1 MVNAHTPTGPT
12 FITPGAQKSGT
23 TWLNK
28 QLRAHPD
35 FWMPPQKEMDYL
47 FFMPPSRKKYLER
60 LPKVMLT
67 LEQKNNEQAIEWWK
81 LFASE
86 WSLEKYSQLFLP
98 AGDKF
103 SGDISPNYA
112 RMNAEAIERAAK
124 FAPNS
129 KIVILLRDP
138 VERAW
143 SHARYTIERGSD
155 KSLPVEERI
164 AKMAKFAKS
173 ENCLLMGDYPRLVQN
188 WRGAFGRD
196 ATYVAFYDDIVN
208 KPMELMNGILSFL
221 GAPPM
226 PPALEKTASDVVN
239 RGPQYN
245 CPDELKSDLK
255 DMYSS
260 MIQ

>member
-47 FFMPPSRKKYLER
+47 FLMPPSRKKYLER

-112 RMNAEAIERAAK
+112 RMNAEAIERA
-124 FAPNS
+124 
-129 KIVILLRDP
+129 
-138 VERAW
+138 
-143 SHARYTIERGSD
+143 
-155 KSLPVEERI
+155 
-164 AKMAKFAKS
+164 AKFAKS

-260 MIQ
+260 MIQELSKLLPEDNQPGWLRPTRPNKSWWQRVFRS